1 MNAKRCA
8 LVALGVGLVAWG
20 LDALVRT
27 KAQGYGRPTFH
38 PEATPPPAGTAN
50 PGGRVPAPWERLGWT
65 EGAFNPGGHFHA
77 PWEQA
82 EGLGVCQQCG
92 NLPDTPGHE
101 LGCPAGRAQYGHELG
116 CPVVPEDASWEQAFV
131 GVGWTEG
138 AYRRLMAHYGAQVQP
153 PTAQLRP
160 EDFTP

>member
-1 MNAKRCA
+1 MTRARWA
-8 LVALGVGLVAWG
+8 LVALGVGLVVLG

-27 KAQGYGRPTFH
+27 KAQGYGRPVFH
-38 PEATPPPAGTAN
+38 PAGARPTPPPDRSWAN
-50 PGGRVPAPWERLGWT
+50 TDPPTPTRASP
-65 EGAFNPGGHFHA
+65 FHPGGHVHA

-101 LGCPAGRAQYGHELG
+101 LGCPA
-116 CPVVPEDASWEQAFV
+116 
-131 GVGWTEG
+131 
-138 AYRRLMAHYGAQVQP
+138 
-153 PTAQLRP
+153 AQLRP

>member
-1 MNAKRCA
+1 MNAKRWA

-27 KAQGYGRPTFH
+27 KAQGYGRPVFH
-38 PEATPPPAGTAN
+38 TEAHPPPSRLVEVSVVPEDGAG
-50 PGGRVPAPWERLGWT
+50 PFHL
-65 EGAFNPGGHFHA
+65 GGHVHA

-101 LGCPAGRAQYGHELG
+101 LGCPVGRAQYGHELG
-116 CPVVPEDASWEQAFV
+116 CPVVPEGASWEQAFV

-160 EDFTP
+160 EDSTP